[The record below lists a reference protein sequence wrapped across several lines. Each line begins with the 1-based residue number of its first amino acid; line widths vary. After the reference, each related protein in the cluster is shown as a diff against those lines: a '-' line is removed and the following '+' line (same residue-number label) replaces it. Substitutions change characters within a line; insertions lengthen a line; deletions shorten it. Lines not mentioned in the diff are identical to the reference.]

1 VTLKTWRRLAA
12 LASVFNVAGAVFAI
26 AAGEGWH
33 AGIHVSLALGFG
45 FAAQRLGEIDR
56 KAAPHSIQA
65 QLEAQAAALEEAEAM
80 LALQAKQLTELEE
93 RVDFAERVLAQARD
107 KEKPGS

>member
-1 VTLKTWRRLAA
+1 MTIKTWRRLAVV
-12 LASVFNVAGAVFAI
+12 ASVFNVAGAGFAI

-56 KAAPHSIQA
+56 KAAPDSLQS
-65 QLEAQAAALEEAEAM
+65 QLDAQAAALEEAQAM

-93 RVDFAERVLAQARD
+93 RVDFAERMLVQARD
-107 KEKPGS
+107 KQKLGS

>member
-1 VTLKTWRRLAA
+1 MTIKTWRRLAVV
-12 LASVFNVAGAVFAI
+12 ASVFNVAGAAFAI

-33 AGIHVSLALGFG
+33 AGIHVSLAFGFG

-56 KAAPHSIQA
+56 KAAPGSHQS
-65 QLEAQAAALEEAEAM
+65 QLDAQAAALEEAQAM

-93 RVDFAERVLAQARD
+93 RVDFAERMLAQARD
-107 KEKPGS
+107 KQKLGS